1 MRISASP
8 TGLKNFGH
16 CQAMWNAL
24 KSGKKKKGRQL
35 RLGNAAHKAA
45 WAISRLAWR
54 SETEGGIGPDDVE
67 LVIRRYARRF
77 ETFGSFKAV
86 SAGLRKHAER
96 VNARRMSIA
105 GLERMIE
112 IVIPVGKDKVVLR
125 GILDEFN
132 LDPETK
138 EWGIHELK
146 TYGQIPSEDDLSAD
160 LQTSHYAALVREWA
174 TVKGHR
180 YHGPVWKNWY
190 SIVHGAG
197 VQVAADEAD
206 AKAAK
211 DYALGVAS
219 KMLAAVKT
227 GKFTETTG
235 ADCDGCPRSTYCKA
249 WAAEGKELGIPASV
263 TTIDAYVRARGREAA
278 WGGVKERIKPI
289 LTSRVESVGGVLTE
303 NGCKAE
309 VRYSQGGLNEKYL
322 KMTRAQLLAALA
334 TGPST
339 RLLVKETR

>member
-1 MRISASP
+1 MR
-8 TGLKNFGH
+8 NFGH
-16 CQAMWNAL
+16 CQAMWRAL
-24 KSGKKKKGRQL
+24 RSGKRKRGRQL
-35 RLGNAAHKAA
+35 RLGSVAHKAA

-54 SETEGGIGPDDVE
+54 SETEGGISLDDVNI
-67 LVIRRYARRF
+67 VIRKYARQF

-105 GLERMIE
+105 GLERKIE
-112 IVIPVGKDKVVLR
+112 ITIPVKDDVVVLR
-125 GILDEFN
+125 GVLDEFN

-146 TYGQIPSEDDLSAD
+146 TYGQIPSEDDLEED

-180 YHGPVWKNWY
+180 YHGPVWKHWY

-197 VQVAADEAD
+197 PAPVAADESD
-206 AKAAK
+206 AKDAK

-219 KMLAAVKT
+219 KMLAALKS

-235 ADCDGCPRSTYCKA
+235 AECNGCPRSTYCKA
-249 WAAEGKELGIPASV
+249 WEAEGKELGIPASV
-263 TTIDAYVRARGREAA
+263 TTVDAYVRARGRATA
-278 WGGVKERIKPI
+278 WAGLQKRINPI
-289 LTSRVESVGGVLTE
+289 LTARVESVGGVLTE

-309 VRYSQGGLNEKYL
+309 VRYSRGGLNEKYA
-322 KMTRAQLLAALA
+322 KMTREQLLAQLA